1 MATPTKQDV
10 VTEGLDLLI
19 DFWKD
24 KPKARG
30 LLETP
35 LRELQQVEDTI
46 FQLLED
52 RGILVAVGEQLN
64 NYGRLYSVPRAGMED
79 MEYRLAILRRIAI
92 NNSDGT
98 EPVILD
104 ILASITGCPSPQLFE
119 HYPAF
124 FMGYVDRRA
133 TRNLAVTLDEIAA
146 AGVGTL
152 LMFDDEGDSFVGSEI
167 IPSQDLIFTNNNE
180 AIELDDGSLLATP
193 SYVEVWSSNHSF
205 LPEEGEDTLN
215 PMAEVF
221 DTSQFIVE
229 AGILT
234 TNNNEAIELDDGS
247 ILAWKLTT
255 GL

>member
-1 MATPTKQDV
+1 MATPIKQDV
-10 VTEGLDLLI
+10 VANGLDFLI

-24 KPKARG
+24 KPKAQG

-52 RGILVAVGEQLN
+52 RGILVAEGEQLN

-79 MEYRLAILRRIAI
+79 DEYRLDILRRIAI

-104 ILASITGCPSPQLFE
+104 ILASITGSPIPQLFE

-124 FMGYVDRRA
+124 FMGYVDRSA
-133 TRNLAVTLDEIAA
+133 TRSLAATLDEIAA

-167 IPSQDLIFTNNNE
+167 LPSQDLIFTTNNE
-180 AIELDDGSLLATP
+180 AIELDDGSLLSTA
-193 SYVEVWSSNHSF
+193 SYVESWSNEHSF
-205 LPEEGEDTLN
+205 LPEMEEEVIN
-215 PMAEVF
+215 PMAEIF
-221 DTSQFIVE
+221 DATEFVAE
-229 AGILT
+229 AGIIY
-234 TNNNEAIELDDGS
+234 TNNNEAIALNDGS

>member
-1 MATPTKQDV
+1 MATPIKQDV
-10 VTEGLDLLI
+10 VAEGLDFLI

-24 KPKARG
+24 KPKAQG

-64 NYGRLYSVPRAGMED
+64 NYGRLYNVPRAGMED
-79 MEYRLAILRRIAI
+79 DEYRLAILRRIAI

-119 HYPAF
+119 YYPAF

-133 TRNLAVTLDEIAA
+133 TRNLAITLDKIAA

-152 LMFDDEGDSFVGSEI
+152 LVFDDEGDSFVGSEI
-167 IPSQDLIFTNNNE
+167 LSSQDLILTNNNE
-180 AIELDDGSLLATP
+180 AIELEDGSLLATP
-193 SYVEVWSSNHSF
+193 SYIESWSNEHSF
-205 LPEEGEDTLN
+205 LPEMDEEIIN
-215 PMAEVF
+215 PMAEIF
-221 DTSQFIVE
+221 DTAEFIAE

-234 TNNNEAIELDDGS
+234 TNNNEAIELSDGS